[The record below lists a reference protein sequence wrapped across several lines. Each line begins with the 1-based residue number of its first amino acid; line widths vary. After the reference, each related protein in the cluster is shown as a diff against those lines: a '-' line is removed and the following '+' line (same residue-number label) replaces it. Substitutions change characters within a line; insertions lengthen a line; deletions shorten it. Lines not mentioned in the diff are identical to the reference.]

1 MEISISERVGIKDIF
16 FGLKSILG
24 ENKSNK
30 TEQELE
36 YRIQE
41 IKKAEAELGGTRR
54 IEALAKESQSYV
66 TNKKTKQKK
75 TRIITQEVPKKENEY
90 RDEKHYIDE
99 IDMEK

>member
-16 FGLKSILG
+16 LGLKSILG

-30 TEQELE
+30 SEQELE

-41 IKKAEAELGGTRR
+41 IRKAEAELGGTKR
-54 IEALAKESQSYV
+54 IEALAKDSQCYGME
-66 TNKKTKQKK
+66 KKAKARKTK
-75 TRIITQEVPKKENEY
+75 IITQEVPKKENEY
-90 RDEKHYIDE
+90 RDEKDYIDE